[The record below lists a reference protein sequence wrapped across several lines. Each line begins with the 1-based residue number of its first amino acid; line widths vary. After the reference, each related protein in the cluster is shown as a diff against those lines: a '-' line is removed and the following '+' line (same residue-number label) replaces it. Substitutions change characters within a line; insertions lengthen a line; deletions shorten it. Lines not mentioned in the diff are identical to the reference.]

1 MNCLPS
7 VFVPQL
13 VICLHESYENWE
25 KDEIKK
31 HSMKTEHNFSKARAK
46 EKSFVH
52 TNTLLN
58 QRISLFEYIS
68 RRNML
73 TGQETAYV
81 GILIPVRQFH

>member
-1 MNCLPS
+1 MS
-7 VFVPQL
+7 SKIV
-13 VICLHESYENWE
+13 HESYENWE

-46 EKSFVH
+46 EKSFVQ

-73 TGQETAYV
+73 TGQETAYI